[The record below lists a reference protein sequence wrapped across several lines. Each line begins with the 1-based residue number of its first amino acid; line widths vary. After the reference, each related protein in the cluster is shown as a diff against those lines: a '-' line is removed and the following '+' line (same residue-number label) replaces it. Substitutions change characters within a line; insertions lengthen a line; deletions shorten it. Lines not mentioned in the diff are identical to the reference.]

1 MFVKQW
7 IAEQTDKPAVEHNA
21 VDELSTPR
29 KNQKL
34 GLGIALGI
42 TVLAL
47 SVGVFFLVQSVRARR
62 SKERTL
68 NGRPGGETEK
78 SRPREMSS
86 RRD

>member
-7 IAEQTDKPAVEHNA
+7 IAEQTDKHVEHNA
-21 VDELSTPR
+21 VDEPSTPR

-68 NGRPGGETEK
+68 NDRPGGETDKSVREK
-78 SRPREMSS
+78 CHREETE
-86 RRD
+86 

>member
-7 IAEQTDKPAVEHNA
+7 IPQQTDEPVEHDA
-21 VDELSTPR
+21 VDEPSTPR

-42 TVLAL
+42 IVLVL
-47 SVGVFFLVQSVRARR
+47 SVGVFFLVQSVLARR

-68 NGRPGGETEK
+68 SGRPRGETEK
-78 SRPREMSS
+78 SRQREMSS
-86 RRD
+86 RGD

>member
-7 IAEQTDKPAVEHNA
+7 IAQRTDEP
-21 VDELSTPR
+21 VDEPSTPR

-42 TVLAL
+42 TVLVL
-47 SVGVFFLVQSVRARR
+47 SVGVFFLVQSILARR

-68 NGRPGGETEK
+68 NDRPGGETEK
-78 SRPREMSS
+78 SRPPEM
-86 RRD
+86 